1 MKCRARNNH
10 VNQIITIYDMGY
22 KNGWAILAPSWKV
35 GKVSFGINLK

>member
-35 GKVSFGINLK
+35 VKVSFVITI